1 MDEGAEPDEGKSDPR
16 EARQLL
22 TAIRTGRSRSSSL
35 NPPVSRTSLVLA
47 DIGDGV
53 LSGLPAAAQS
63 VTTGVDSPRLSEASL
78 QQLLEVLQERVRT
91 QVNAN
96 AAQIPQLIA

>member
-1 MDEGAEPDEGKSDPR
+1 MPCLRDEGAEPDEEKSDPR

-22 TAIRTGRSRSSSL
+22 TAIRTGRSHSSSL

-63 VTTGVDSPRLSEASL
+63 VMTGADSLRLSEASL
-78 QQLLEVLQERVRT
+78 Q
-91 QVNAN
+91 
-96 AAQIPQLIA
+96 